1 MNKLQE
7 LKDYQIG
14 LLGLILAIGLIF
26 STFIISNAVIAF
38 QKLNTQTLTV
48 TGSASRNVT
57 SDRGMWKAYYETR
70 DANLKSA
77 YATMTQNSNTV
88 KEFLIANGIKEENI
102 TFSPVN
108 SYAIYQR
115 TPAGYETNK
124 VEGYRLSQ
132 NVEVSSDDINKI
144 TDISKKVSE
153 LVEKNVEITSNSTQY
168 FVSNQDE
175 LKVEV
180 LADATKNAKDRA
192 QSMVKSTNGHIGF
205 MNSAK
210 MGVFQI
216 VPINSTDVSD
226 YGINDTQSIEKKVIA
241 VVNATFSVK

>member
-88 KEFLIANGIKEENI
+88 KDFLIANGIKE
-102 TFSPVN
+102 
-108 SYAIYQR
+108 
-115 TPAGYETNK
+115 
-124 VEGYRLSQ
+124 L
-132 NVEVSSDDINKI
+132 
-144 TDISKKVSE
+144 
-153 LVEKNVEITSNSTQY
+153 EII
-168 FVSNQDE
+168 
-175 LKVEV
+175 L
-180 LADATKNAKDRA
+180 
-192 QSMVKSTNGHIGF
+192 
-205 MNSAK
+205 
-210 MGVFQI
+210 
-216 VPINSTDVSD
+216 
-226 YGINDTQSIEKKVIA
+226 
-241 VVNATFSVK
+241 